1 MKIKGKKIENPNRE
15 IIPIPRGMGDDIIF
29 IVDAILDMSPF
40 NKMCPVPMPPFRK
53 IDGVDVPNLKD
64 PDYLKRLD
72 KHSTKRMAWMVI
84 TSLEG
89 TEGLEWE
96 TVDVSDPSTW
106 DLFREEFKSAGF
118 SEMEINRIVAGVI
131 SVNALS
137 ESKIEAARERF
148 LLLQQ
153 AQVNE

>member
-15 IIPIPRGMGDDIIF
+15 IIPIPRGMEDDIVF
-29 IVDAILDMSPF
+29 IADAVLDMEPF
-40 NKMCPVPMPPFRK
+40 DKMCPPPIPTMRK
-53 IDGVDVPNLKD
+53 IDGIDVPNLRD
-64 PDYLKRLD
+64 PHYLKKIE
-72 KHSTKRMAWMVI
+72 KHATKRIAWLVL

-106 DLFREEFKSAGF
+106 HLFREELKSAGF
-118 SEMEINRIVAGVI
+118 SNMEIDRIVAGVI

-137 ESKIEAARERF
+137 ESKIEAARARF
-148 LLLQQ
+148 LLSQQ
-153 AQVNE
+153 APLED